1 MRGLF
6 EIALEPRAERELD
19 KVPDELFGKIDKA
32 ILGLAKEPRP
42 IGVKK
47 LDGNVHRIRIGN
59 WRVIYAILEKE
70 SRVLILR
77 VAKRNE
83 RTYQ

>member
-1 MRGLF
+1 MRGPF

-19 KVPDELFGKIDKA
+19 KVPAELFPKIDKA
-32 ILGLAKEPRP
+32 ILALAKEPRP
-42 IGVKK
+42 MGVKK
-47 LDGNVHRIRIGN
+47 LDGNIHRIRIGN

-70 SRVLILR
+70 SRVVILR

>member
-1 MRGLF
+1 MRGFF
-6 EIALEPRAERELD
+6 EIILEPRAERELD
-19 KVPDELFGKIDKA
+19 KVPADIFSEIDKA

-42 IGVKK
+42 FGVKK
-47 LDGNVHRIRIGN
+47 LDGNVHRIRVGN

-70 SRVLILR
+70 SRILVLR
-77 VAKRNE
+77 VVKRNE

>member
-1 MRGLF
+1 MRGFF
-6 EIALEPRAERELD
+6 EIILEPRAERELD
-19 KVPDELFGKIDKA
+19 KVPADIFSKIDKA

-42 IGVKK
+42 FGVKK
-47 LDGNVHRIRIGN
+47 LDGNVHRIRVGN

-70 SRVLILR
+70 SRILVLR
-77 VAKRNE
+77 VVKRNE